1 MIIDLIILTIQ
12 PIPFVDYAIDIEE
25 YKPDGTTL
33 IYPAYLISD
42 FLLLIMFLRIYIV
55 IRNVFNHSQY
65 SNPYAKL
72 HCERYGFTANTRWV
86 YKCYLLLYPGP
97 TVVITLLSSIV
108 LFSYLVRIGDR
119 PAHLAAEDYRFESF
133 YNNIYFTI
141 TTITTVGYGDITCI
155 SKVGKTISIMASF
168 WGAFIMSLLIVSVG
182 GILSLNK
189 KESKA
194 FYSLRLV
201 KKAAASV
208 VAALKYR
215 VIQKKFKRNTKLQ
228 KDDQEEL
235 IKKNKFKQRHKAEK
249 TLYRRLAKFKEV
261 SEMIEKL
268 DQEKEDPVDILG
280 MELIEINIKM
290 AKMNEVILS

>member
-1 MIIDLIILTIQ
+1 MTIQVLWENNRRKRYISSNLIIDLIILTIQ

-133 YNNIYFTI
+133 Y
-141 TTITTVGYGDITCI
+141 
-155 SKVGKTISIMASF
+155 KLK
-168 WGAFIMSLLIVSVG
+168 LL
-182 GILSLNK
+182 
-189 KESKA
+189 E
-194 FYSLRLV
+194 F
-201 KKAAASV
+201 
-208 VAALKYR
+208 KY
-215 VIQKKFKRNTKLQ
+215 KYYTKNL
-228 KDDQEEL
+228 E
-235 IKKNKFKQRHKAEK
+235 
-249 TLYRRLAKFKEV
+249 
-261 SEMIEKL
+261 
-268 DQEKEDPVDILG
+268 
-280 MELIEINIKM
+280 
-290 AKMNEVILS
+290 